1 MKRKLKI
8 KKRPVAVQTLKPK
21 QLQNVTGGK
30 GSGSGCGT
38 GSGGTE
44 TSQSC
49 SRLCSG
55 W

>member
-8 KKRPVAVQTLKPK
+8 KKKPVGVQPLKPK

-30 GSGSGCGT
+30 GG
-38 GSGGTE
+38 GSGGVV